1 MLKTVSLIAL
11 QGQCRTLLCPFG
23 SRPFKESCTPMFKQI
38 LKFPI
43 DITYGLTVIWS
54 RSDHFTTDDLQT
66 RKALGSNIVRAVKA
80 DSRFLDSV
88 CKRDRISLYFVS
100 NVISDDVSNVTRYEK
115 SQSLTDVSKSTEIR
129 ASNVTFILQDLLLT
143 TESCQLQDVID
154 QSAKPFLHPLT
165 VNNWNGDHEMD
176 LKVKIVNTMKNNIN
190 EESLI
195 FRECSDEI
203 MSPYLDIDFVQCLRP
218 QSYSFRNETQCP
230 KIGVKYSEI
239 SKYLTE
245 LNITMLGLMFSLNEI
260 QTDDVVYTCIDDYY
274 RWLDSVG
281 VTLNNSHASS
291 GDSNLTNQL
300 TGFLFICLTL
310 YQPA

>member
-1 MLKTVSLIAL
+1 MLKILSLSLISL

-66 RKALGSNIVRAVKA
+66 RKALGSNIVRAVKD

-88 CKRDRISLYFVS
+88 CKRDRVSLYFVS
-100 NVISDDVSNVTRYEK
+100 NVISDYVSNVTRYEK
-115 SQSLTDVSKSTEIR
+115 SQSLTDVSKSAEIR

-165 VNNWNGDHEMD
+165 VSSLNGDHEMD
-176 LKVKIVNTMKNNIN
+176 LEVKIVNTIEKNIN

-195 FRECSDEI
+195 FKECSDEI
-203 MSPYLDIDFVQCLRP
+203 LSPYLDIEFVHCLRP

-239 SKYLTE
+239 SSYITE
-245 LNITMLGLMFSLNEI
+245 LDTAMLGLMFTLNEI
-260 QTDDVVYTCIDDYY
+260 QTDEVVYTCMDDYY

-281 VTLNNSHASS
+281 ITLVNSYANS
-291 GDSNLTNQL
+291 GDSTLSSQL
-300 TGFLFICLTL
+300 IGFLFPILINL
-310 YQPA
+310 